1 MSKPVNMLW
10 TSGWD
15 STFRLLQLLLLEKKE
30 VQTYYIIDNNR
41 KSTPVEL
48 KTMEKIRRLVK
59 SNWPAEAKLMLPTKI
74 VKKESIQPNDTI
86 TQQYWRMATKERL
99 GIQYEWIA
107 RMAAEFGINDL
118 ELSIEAR
125 QNNFVWRNIRPFL
138 ERENPDDKTTYRL
151 ARQPLNP
158 DVILFNCF
166 RWPIIELTKL
176 DMKAIATKHGFI
188 HVLNKT
194 WFCHKPTKIGI
205 PCGVCMP
212 CRIVV
217 EDGMSHRLPMVSRAR
232 NFFEVKMKPN
242 LKKTLQQATMLVSFM
257 SA

>member
-15 STFRLLQLLLLEKKE
+15 STFRLLQLLLMEKKE
-30 VQTYYIIDNNR
+30 VQTYYIIDSNR

-48 KTMEKIRRLVK
+48 KTMKKIRRLVET
-59 SNWPAEAKLMLPTKI
+59 NWPQEAKLMLPTKI
-74 VKKESIQPNDTI
+74 IQKESIEANDTI

-107 RMAAEFGINDL
+107 RMAHQYGINDL

-138 ERENPDDKTTYRL
+138 ERENPEDRTSYRL
-151 ARQPLNP
+151 AHQPLNP
-158 DVILFNCF
+158 DVVLFSCF

-176 DMKAIATKHGFI
+176 DMKDIATKNGFI

-194 WFCHKPTKIGI
+194 WFCHKPTKLGI

-212 CRIVV
+212 CRIAV
-217 EDGMSHRLPMVSRAR
+217 EDGMSHRLPMISRAR
-232 NFFEVKMKPN
+232 NYYEVQLKPRV
-242 LKKTLQQATMLVSFM
+242 KHALQHAAVLLPFL
-257 SA
+257 AE